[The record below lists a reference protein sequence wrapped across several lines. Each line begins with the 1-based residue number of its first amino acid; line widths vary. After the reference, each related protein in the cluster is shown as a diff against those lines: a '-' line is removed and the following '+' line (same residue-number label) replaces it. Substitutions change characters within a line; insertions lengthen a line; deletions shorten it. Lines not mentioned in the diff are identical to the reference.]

1 MKRTPVLTLYKK
13 EIMDLLRDKKTIIIM
28 ILIPI
33 FLYPAMMLG
42 SLLVMQGIM
51 KESESREYK
60 IAMVQS
66 DVSDKIFAI
75 LTDDTDKYE
84 YKFQAVPYTDEEK
97 AREDLK
103 EKKVDLVLVSGDYT
117 TSDSLTKSDK
127 IKEMY
132 NTDDLFKVKCY
143 NLSSNTSSSSA
154 YSYVSEILK
163 AYSGKLRKEAFD
175 KLFDDSEGVLSPVDI
190 SVESISTSEQNAGS
204 LIGMILPF
212 ILIIS
217 ILTGAIYPA
226 IDATAGERERGTLE
240 TIMTLPVKK
249 SDIMISKFM
258 SVSTIAVFSAFLNLL
273 SMFAMTLYMYKTFDM
288 QNLGFKNFDFKLFIP
303 AFLSLLICLPVFS
316 MFSSAVSLC
325 VCIFAK
331 SFKEANNITSPILII
346 FMFAAMASVL
356 PNVELSHATA
366 FIPVT
371 NISLLI
377 KSVFS
382 LDYDYHLMLI
392 VLLSNLVYCILL
404 VIIMSTLFSSEEVL
418 FGEGVNGV
426 HLFEN
431 YANQKRGQIPSYG
444 DLIFLYV
451 ALLLIMVFTSSML
464 VLKWGLWGSI
474 SVQVIILVIPLLY
487 AIYLR
492 CDVKE
497 LYSLHL
503 PKITELL
510 GAVFLWVGGFLTNQI
525 LINALAKL
533 IPSMVENSDSLNSTI
548 FEAGFVPALIIV
560 GICPAIAEE
569 AAFRGFLFGT
579 LKHRTKIW
587 IAIVVSA
594 AAFGL
599 YHMNFLQF
607 FTGLYMGCFMAYMVY
622 KSRSI
627 VTSALFHLLNNS
639 ISVIVTF
646 HPELVENIPILGE
659 ANPGPGGNIIM
670 FVIGLLLLAA
680 GLLLFGTFKKKA

>member
-33 FLYPAMMLG
+33 FLYPAIMLG

-288 QNLGFKNFDFKLFIP
+288 QNLGFRDFDFKLFIP

-627 VTSALFHLLNNS
+627 ATSALFHLLNNS

>member
-28 ILIPI
+28 IL
-33 FLYPAMMLG
+33 
-42 SLLVMQGIM
+42 
-51 KESESREYK
+51 YK

-84 YKFQAVPYTDEEK
+84 YKFKAVPYTDEEK
-97 AREDLK
+97 AKEDLK
-103 EKKVDLVLVSGDYT
+103 EKKVDLVLVSGNYS
-117 TSDSLTKSDK
+117 TSETLTKSDK

-143 NLSSNTSSSSA
+143 NLSSNTTSSSA

-163 AYSGKLRKEAFD
+163 AYSGNLRKEAFD
-175 KLFDDSEGVLSPVDI
+175 KIFEDSEGILSPLDL
-190 SVESISTSEQNAGS
+190 SAESISTSEQNAGS

-382 LDYDYHLMLI
+382 LDYDYHLMLL

-444 DLIFLYV
+444 DLLFLYV
-451 ALLLIMVFTSSML
+451 ALLLIMVFTSSMM

-487 AIYLR
+487 ALYLR

-525 LINALAKL
+525 LVNGLAKL

-627 VTSALFHLLNNS
+627 ATSALFHLLNNS

-646 HPELVENIPILGE
+646 HPELVESIPILGE